1 MSLDAKLKAQ
11 LTEREQARLYRHRQV
26 LESPQGVD
34 VVVNGERYVN
44 FSSNDYLGLAS
55 HPKVI
60 EALADG
66 ARKWG
71 AGSGAAHLVSGHSLP
86 HHALE
91 EELAEFTGR
100 ARALLFSTGYMANLG
115 AVSALLGRGDSV
127 FEDRLNHASLIDAG
141 ILSRARL
148 KRYGHADASEL
159 VTQLDATDSGSKL
172 VVTDGVFSMDGDLA
186 PLPKL
191 VQACQQKDA
200 WLMVDDAHGIGVV
213 GPHGRGSLE
222 HFNLNAEAVPIL
234 MGTLGKAFGTFGA
247 FVAGSE
253 TLIESLIQRAR
264 SYIYTTALPPA
275 VAEATRASLRLIQTE
290 SWRREK
296 LQHLVKRFRQ
306 GASESGLPLMDSF
319 TPIQPLLLADTER
332 ALTVSQRLREQG
344 FLISAIRPPTVPEG
358 TARLRITF
366 SAEHEEAHVDRL
378 LNALLTAGAAGE

>member
-11 LTEREQARLYRHRQV
+11 LAEREQARLYRHRQI

-34 VVVNGERYVN
+34 VVVDGERYVN

-55 HPKVI
+55 HPRVI

-71 AGSGAAHLVSGHSLP
+71 VGSGAAHLVTGHSHP

-115 AVSALLGRGDSV
+115 VVSALLGRGDTV
-127 FEDRLNHASLIDAG
+127 IEDRLNHASLIDAG

-148 KRYGHADASEL
+148 KRYGHADVAALANQMNAIDRGARL
-159 VTQLDATDSGSKL
+159 VA
-172 VVTDGVFSMDGDLA
+172 TDGVFSMDGDLA
-186 PLPKL
+186 PLPEL
-191 VQACQQKDA
+191 ARVCQAKDA
-200 WLMVDDAHGIGVV
+200 WLMVDDAHGLGTV
-213 GPHGRGSLE
+213 GAHGRGCLE
-222 HFNLNAEAVPIL
+222 HFNLNTEAVPIL
-234 MGTLGKAFGTFGA
+234 VGTLGKAFGTFGA
-247 FVAGSE
+247 FVAGSD
-253 TLIESLIQRAR
+253 TLIESLIQQAR
-264 SYIYTTALPPA
+264 SYVYTTALPPA

-296 LQHLVKRFRQ
+296 LQHLVERFRQ
-306 GASESGLPLMDSF
+306 GAGESGLPLMDSV
-319 TPIQPLLLADTER
+319 TPIQPLVLGDSER

-344 FLISAIRPPTVPEG
+344 FLISAIRPPTVSEG

-366 SAEHEEAHVDRL
+366 SAEHEEAQVERL
-378 LNALLTAGAAGE
+378 LDALMTAGAAGE

>member
-115 AVSALLGRGDSV
+115 AVSALLGRGDTV

-186 PLPKL
+186 PLPEL
-191 VQACQQKDA
+191 AQACQQKDV

-222 HFNLNAEAVPIL
+222 HFNLNTEAVPIL
-234 MGTLGKAFGTFGA
+234 VGTLGKAFGTFGA

-296 LQHLVKRFRQ
+296 LQQLVKRFRQ

-319 TPIQPLLLADTER
+319 TPIQPLLLGDTER

-358 TARLRITF
+358 TARLRITI

>member
-11 LTEREQARLYRHRQV
+11 LAERERARLYRSRQV
-26 LESPQGVD
+26 LESPQGVN

-66 ARKWG
+66 AHKWG
-71 AGSGAAHLVSGHSLP
+71 AGSGAAHLVSGHSHP
-86 HHALE
+86 HHMLE
-91 EELAEFTGR
+91 EELADFTSR
-100 ARALLFSTGYMANLG
+100 ARVLIFSTGYMANLG
-115 AVSALLGRGDSV
+115 VVSALVGRGDTV

-141 ILSRARL
+141 ILSRAKL
-148 KRYGHADASEL
+148 KRYGHGDAAGLAD
-159 VTQLDATDSGSKL
+159 QLDTTDSGSKL

-186 PLPKL
+186 PLPEL
-191 VQACQQKDA
+191 AQACQNKGA
-200 WLMVDDAHGIGVV
+200 WLMVDDAHGLGVV
-213 GPHGRGSLE
+213 GHHGRGSLE
-222 HFNLNAEAVPIL
+222 HFNLNTQAVPIL
-234 MGTLGKAFGTFGA
+234 VGTLGKAFGTFGA
-247 FVAGSE
+247 FVAGSD
-253 TLIESLIQRAR
+253 TLIESLIQQAR

-290 SWRREK
+290 TWRREK
-296 LQHLVKRFRQ
+296 LQYLLKRFRQ
-306 GASESGLPLMDSF
+306 GADELGLPLMNSF
-319 TPIQPLLLADTER
+319 TPIQPLLLRDTER

-366 SAEHEEAHVDRL
+366 SAEHDEVHVDRL
-378 LNALLTAGAAGE
+378 LNALMTAGAVDE

>member
-1 MSLDAKLKAQ
+1 MSLDAKLRTQ
-11 LTEREQARLYRHRQV
+11 LAEREQARLYRRRQV

-34 VVVNGERYVN
+34 VMVNGERYVN

-115 AVSALLGRGDSV
+115 AVSALIGRGDTV

-141 ILSRARL
+141 ILSRSKL
-148 KRYGHADASEL
+148 KRYAHADASEL
-159 VTQLDATDSGSKL
+159 TAQLDATDSGNKL

-186 PLPKL
+186 PLPEL
-191 VQACQQKDA
+191 AQACQQKDA

-222 HFNLNAEAVPIL
+222 HFNLNTEAVPIL
-234 MGTLGKAFGTFGA
+234 VGTLGKAFGTFGA

-253 TLIESLIQRAR
+253 TLIESLVQQAR

-275 VAEATRASLRLIQTE
+275 VAEATRASLRLIQAET
-290 SWRREK
+290 WRREK

-306 GASESGLPLMDSF
+306 GADESGLPLMDSF
-319 TPIQPLLLADTER
+319 TPIQPLLLGDTER
-332 ALTVSQRLREQG
+332 ALTVSQRLRKQG

-366 SAEHEEAHVDRL
+366 SAEHEETHVDRL
-378 LNALLTAGAAGE
+378 LSALTTVGAAGE

>member
-71 AGSGAAHLVSGHSLP
+71 AGSGAAHLVSGHSHP

-100 ARALLFSTGYMANLG
+100 VRALLFSTGYMANLG
-115 AVSALLGRGDSV
+115 AVSALLGRGDTV

-186 PLPKL
+186 PLPEL
-191 VQACQQKDA
+191 AQACQQKDV

-222 HFNLNAEAVPIL
+222 HFNLNTEAVPIL
-234 MGTLGKAFGTFGA
+234 VGTLGKAFGTFGA

-296 LQHLVKRFRQ
+296 LQQLVKRFRQ

-319 TPIQPLLLADTER
+319 TPIQPLLLGDTER

-358 TARLRITF
+358 TARLRITI